1 MPFKYKA
8 EAEKILSIK
17 ENILKKE
24 TIKFQEST
32 ITDHSPRTNASQI
45 EFQKIFF
52 EVQFCFY

>member
-45 EFQKIFF
+45 EFQKIL
-52 EVQFCFY
+52 